1 MAKRPSAYTQSLQEA
16 QKRVEEQERKVTAE
30 RDNSRDALQQN
41 TITSEPQNGKTVE
54 LQDSITAKSSKTE
67 GAEEKATEKLTLYL
81 HPSQRD
87 KLDMLIMEYRKQTSK
102 RITHNKL
109 MRMLIEKAE
118 LKDLL

>member
-1 MAKRPSAYTQSLQEA
+1 MARRPNAYAQSLQEA
-16 QKRVEEQERKVTAE
+16 QKRVEEQESKATAE
-30 RDNSRDALQQN
+30 QGNSRATSQQN
-41 TITSEPQNGKTVE
+41 AITSEPNNGKTAE
-54 LQDSITAKSSKTE
+54 LQNIITAELPKTE
-67 GAEEKATEKLTLYL
+67 GDEEKATEKLTLYL

-87 KLDMLIMEYRKQTSK
+87 KLDMLIMEYRKQTNK

>member
-1 MAKRPSAYTQSLQEA
+1 MARRPSAYTQSLQEA
-16 QKRVEEQERKVTAE
+16 QKRVGEQERKVTAE
-30 RDNSRDALQQN
+30 QDNSRTALQQSA
-41 TITSEPQNGKTVE
+41 ITSEPQKSKTAE
-54 LQDSITAKSSKTE
+54 LQNIITANSSKTE
-67 GAEEKATEKLTLYL
+67 GDEEKATEKLTLYL

-118 LKDLL
+118 LKNLL

>member
-1 MAKRPSAYTQSLQEA
+1 MARRPSAYTQSLQEA

-41 TITSEPQNGKTVE
+41 TITLEPQNGKKVE
-54 LQDSITAKSSKTE
+54 LQNSITAKSSKTE

-87 KLDMLIMEYRKQTSK
+87 KLDMLIRSVA
-102 RITHNKL
+102 
-109 MRMLIEKAE
+109 MLVMHFGHRDPEMHSH
-118 LKDLL
+118 D